1 MDAVGD
7 HDLMHPTKIDE
18 VSPQQSADRREE
30 TFPMVGMLHL
40 ELHKDVGHH
49 GLHPDPDPSTV
60 TECNRLTSE
69 PSDLVD
75 PEGHG

>member
-7 HDLMHPTKIDE
+7 HDLMHPTCEE

-30 TFPMVGMLHL
+30 TFPMVGTLHL

-49 GLHPDPDPSTV
+49 GLHPDPDPTV
-60 TECNRLTSE
+60 T
-69 PSDLVD
+69 DL
-75 PEGHG
+75 HQNHQTW